1 VQPHGKREGAVFE
14 VAAFRGPACVVIVVV
29 IMVVDTGWNYLIR
42 PCIRFLGLGFIVYVC
57 YSGCTVNILLRY
69 PYSLRPG

>member
-29 IMVVDTGWNYLIR
+29 IMVVILGGIILFV
-42 PCIRFLGLGFIVYVC
+42 PVFVFLVLG
-57 YSGCTVNILLRY
+57 S
-69 PYSLRPG
+69 